1 MNNSSADTTAMGRPA
16 LTSARIVV
24 TILICVSTCTLAQA
38 ADLVFYGAPPRVC
51 SMGGVKAECHDLTGE
66 QREAYRAVIVRDGQR
81 YFWKSREGRE
91 MFRTESGTF
100 TQYTEANGNGFV
112 KVQTG
117 GSYLKVVHIG
127 LTAIGYWGRAEQ

>member
-1 MNNSSADTTAMGRPA
+1 MD
-16 LTSARIVV
+16 LARTLATVV
-24 TILICVSTCTLAQA
+24 VCVATCTLAQA
-38 ADLVFYGAPPRVC
+38 ADLIFYGAPSRAC

-91 MFRTESGTF
+91 LFRTESGIY

-112 KVQTG
+112 KVQAD
-117 GSYLKVVHIG
+117 GSYMEVVHIG
-127 LTAIGYWGRAEQ
+127 LAVIGYWGRAE